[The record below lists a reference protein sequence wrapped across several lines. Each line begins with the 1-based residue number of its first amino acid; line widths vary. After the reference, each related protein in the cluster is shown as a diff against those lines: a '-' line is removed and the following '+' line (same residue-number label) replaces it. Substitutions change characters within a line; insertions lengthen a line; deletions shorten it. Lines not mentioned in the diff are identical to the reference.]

1 MNPLAVGDSPRQCT
15 CRRGEGLEQTGPDE
29 RIINIQF
36 GWGGDV
42 KPVSTLFVGTSPEFD
57 MALYTL
63 CFCAGEQENFVHLGP
78 YEVKIR
84 CDPPGPGMLQS

>member
-1 MNPLAVGDSPRQCT
+1 M
-15 CRRGEGLEQTGPDE
+15 EQTGPDE